1 MDLVSQ
7 ICHPFALEL
16 YGIENALKTAF
27 IYGILKGPKQ
37 MGRVPQFT
45 VELYGKLG
53 RPYTGLEADS
63 IYGARKGSQANDSG
77 PTVVELYGKLGRPL

>member
-1 MDLVSQ
+1 M
-7 ICHPFALEL
+7 
-16 YGIENALKTAF
+16 NMAF
-27 IYGILKGPKQ
+27 MYGILKGPKQ

-53 RPYTGLEADS
+53 RPYTLLVADS